1 MSKTPEGQKTTWPFG
16 IRVAPVKPAPAV
28 LELEKVRAIG
38 SNIPTFEDPTLAVR
52 VREGAK
58 MMLPEGTR
66 QPPPKKTVQFAFDR
80 GTIMFEHVKL
90 LGLMTKMFEF

>member
-66 QPPPKKTVQFAFDR
+66 QPPPKKVTFDC
-80 GTIMFEHVKL
+80 GSDIFEDVKL
-90 LGLMTKMFEF
+90 PGFMTAMFEF